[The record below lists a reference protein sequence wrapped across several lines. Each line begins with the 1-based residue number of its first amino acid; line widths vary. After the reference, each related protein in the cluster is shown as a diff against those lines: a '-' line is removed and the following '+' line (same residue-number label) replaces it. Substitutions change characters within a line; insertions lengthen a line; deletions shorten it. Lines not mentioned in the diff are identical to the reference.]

1 MLLVWLLASEAG
13 TAEGDEDGRTVFGMA
28 KRRNE
33 MYRVALRIFYMIFEG
48 VRGRTVNGI
57 A

>member
-13 TAEGDEDGRTVFGMA
+13 TAKGDEDGRTVFFMA

-33 MYRVALRIFYMIFEG
+33 MYRVTSNVSYESRRSKG
-48 VRGRTVNGI
+48 VEQ
-57 A
+57 